1 MIKEAGGGT
10 GNKGKKGGAEAG
22 PLAAPGTSNPC
33 SSLSF
38 PESGAWV
45 RSVTVSVLS
54 EVSLGPRF

>member
-1 MIKEAGGGT
+1 MGGERRQEET
-10 GNKGKKGGAEAG
+10 KGRRGAEAG

-33 SSLSF
+33 SRLSF